1 MAEMEPI
8 RKRTRAVPSPGAA
21 RDDISTGS
29 SPALN
34 PATGDDYEVGYKKPP
49 NHTRFKPGRSG
60 NPKGRPKGARN
71 LKTELAEELQ
81 ELVLIREHGT
91 RRTVSKQRAVIKS
104 LVAKAAQGDPRAAN
118 LIFNLVLRL
127 FGQEED
133 GEHVDLQDADLAILK
148 VFEDR
153 VQQRTRK
160 RKEKQ
165 DE

>member
-1 MAEMEPI
+1 M
-8 RKRTRAVPSPGAA
+8 
-21 RDDISTGS
+21 
-29 SPALN
+29 
-34 PATGDDYEVGYKKPP
+34 
-49 NHTRFKPGRSG
+49 
-60 NPKGRPKGARN
+60 
-71 LKTELAEELQ
+71 
-81 ELVLIREHGT
+81 
-91 RRTVSKQRAVIKS
+91 IKS

-133 GEHVDLQDADLAILK
+133 EEHVDLQDADLAILK

-160 RKEKQ
+160 CKEKQ